1 LNCQVERYFNSMELD
16 YDDIDT
22 LLEWFD
28 EQREKVATYLI
39 KEKVVHGQ
47 ISEQPACHV
56 APYVSIWTIESLVQK
71 GAVGWW
77 AISGDLPT
85 DYISSEDAK
94 TPREAAKSFGEIWME
109 LSRNM
114 QEGQA
119 SDDRSVGDPEKQKAL
134 GVMLEARAQTLL
146 EWASDDS
153 LWEKDAK
160 D

>member
-1 LNCQVERYFNSMELD
+1 MEQD

-39 KEKVVHGQ
+39 KEKVVHGE
-47 ISEQPACHV
+47 IGEQPACHV
-56 APYVSIWTIESLVQK
+56 APYVSIWAIESLVQK

-94 TPREAAKSFGEIWME
+94 TPREAAKAFGEIWME
-109 LSRNM
+109 LAGNM

-119 SDDRSVGDPEKQKAL
+119 SEERSVGNSESQKAL
-134 GVMLEARAQTLL
+134 GAMLESRALTLL
-146 EWASDDS
+146 EWVQDDS
-153 LWEKDAK
+153 LWNHDVEN
-160 D
+160 